1 MSRETLRQ
9 LFSIVEHQVVD
20 IRMMRDREGNLRGF
34 GYIEYADEAGAQA
47 GSQFTCC
54 TSTYVQI
61 LTLKAQESR
70 KTRACWKDA
79 YSG

>member
-1 MSRETLRQ
+1 M
-9 LFSIVEHQVVD
+9 VD

-47 GSQFTCC
+47 GTQFTCC

-61 LTLKAQESR
+61 QAR
-70 KTRACWKDA
+70 KQVLSLLAVLVHTYK
-79 YSG
+79 Y